1 MHAQGAKRDEPS
13 CDELCTRRTSFA
25 QSAGAFCRA
34 FNAQILRFSRE
45 IAKVS
50 MNFGA
55 TFARETRPAPSKTA
69 QKLQAYAA
77 ERAEHL
83 I

>member
-1 MHAQGAKRDEPS
+1 MHAQGAQREEASFDAR
-13 CDELCTRRTSFA
+13 CTRRTSFA
-25 QSAGAFCRA
+25 QSAGAFYRA
-34 FNAQILRFSRE
+34 FNAKLLRFSRE

-69 QKLQAYAA
+69 QKLQAYAT

-83 I
+83 C